1 MCIRDRGGFGF
12 DLAVKG
18 FELNTT
24 FSYSLGGYAYDG
36 VYATLMSNVIF
47 ILPIISLIVLSL
59 NICSFAMITGF
70 STSEPDEKKQQD
82 FLSVNAISDVY
93 KRQR

>member
-1 MCIRDRGGFGF
+1 MSGNQVFRTLQGGFGF

-36 VYATLMSNVIF
+36 VYATLMSNNT
-47 ILPIISLIVLSL
+47 PGSG
-59 NICSFAMITGF
+59 NWH
-70 STSEPDEKKQQD
+70 
-82 FLSVNAISDVY
+82 
-93 KRQR
+93 